1 MEGLCEKPRKLI
13 HKELSSQN
21 LDTVTYKDI
30 RNINR
35 NTHKARSSKLLP
47 LPTDIEETHEA
58 LFAVQVQII
67 SKEQFLLVNDW
78 EEKIVMFYCK
88 TNLQYF

>member
-47 LPTDIEETHEA
+47 LPTDIEERHKA
-58 LFAVQVQII
+58 LFVVQVQTI

-78 EEKIVMFYCK
+78 EENIVMFYCK
-88 TNLQYF
+88 TNVQYF